1 MKTMKQKTIKA
12 LAAIILAGGIGMAS
26 TGTAVAQTATQ
37 TEAQAAVAQT
47 ESPVASHRHLRPGLR
62 ANLLTW
68 ALGSPGLGLTL
79 DVGPRW
85 QFGIDGSYGNWDISH
100 RTHAVRISTAG
111 VEARRYFKSEWTRRE
126 VDKLTRGGVDRGT
139 RARGAYLGI
148 NVRYTHF
155 NQLLTDVGREGDLL
169 TAGILVGYTFTLG
182 HPRWSL
188 DASLGCGY
196 IHRSYDRYSWYPP
209 AGEFR
214 LLGSR
219 TRNGLGL
226 TNLAVGLGYQF

>member
-26 TGTAVAQTATQ
+26 TGT
-37 TEAQAAVAQT
+37 AVAQT

-111 VEARRYFKSEWTRRE
+111 GEARRYFKRG
-126 VDKLTRGGVDRGT
+126 VDKGTRERVDEELTRSRG
-139 RARGAYLGI
+139 RGAYLGI
-148 NVRYTHF
+148 DVRYTHF

-196 IHRSYDRYSWYPP
+196 VHRSYDRYSWYPP

-214 LLGSR
+214 LLNSR

-226 TNLAVGLGYQF
+226 TNLTVGLGYQF